1 MTANMTS
8 IAGIIIYSQILV
20 CGISLTSFVSEEGVE
35 EVEDE

>member
-20 CGISLTSFVSEEGVE
+20 RGISSTYFVGEEGVE
-35 EVEDE
+35 DE